1 MKVLLLYII
10 GFLLFTTV
18 VSVEEEK
25 CCSKCTNEGEVKYY
39 SIDKKYDMCGECC
52 LNPKKFY
59 LFKIFES
66 GLTLAENENP
76 CETLGY
82 SSYEETETHGFLF
95 LKVSLDKY
103 KKPE

>member
-1 MKVLLLYII
+1 MKALLLYII

-18 VSVEEEK
+18 ISVKEKK
-25 CCSKCTNEGEVKYY
+25 CCSKCVNEVKYY

-59 LFKIFES
+59 FFKIFES

-82 SSYEETETHGFLF
+82 SSYVETESHGLLF
-95 LKVSLDKY
+95 LKVTLDLY
-103 KKPE
+103 KKN

>member
-1 MKVLLLYII
+1 MKGFLLYII

-25 CCSKCTNEGEVKYY
+25 CCSQCTIEGELKYY
-39 SIDKKYDMCGECC
+39 SIDKKFNMCGEYC
-52 LNPKKFY
+52 LNPRKFY

-82 SSYEETETHGFLF
+82 TSYVETETHEFLSH
-95 LKVSLDKY
+95 KVNLDKY
-103 KKPE
+103 KKPK

>member
-1 MKVLLLYII
+1 MKVSLLFII

-25 CCSKCTNEGEVKYY
+25 CCSKCTKEGQVKYY
-39 SIDKKYDMCGECC
+39 SIDKKYDRCGECC
-52 LNPKKFY
+52 LNPKRFW

-76 CETLGY
+76 CEALGY
-82 SSYEETETHGFLF
+82 SSYVETETHGFLA
-95 LKVSLDKY
+95 LTVSLDKY

>member
-1 MKVLLLYII
+1 MKALLLYII

-82 SSYEETETHGFLF
+82 SSYEETESHGFLF

>member
-1 MKVLLLYII
+1 MKGFILCII
-10 GFLLFTTV
+10 GLLLFTTV
-18 VSVEEEK
+18 ASVEEGK
-25 CCSKCTNEGEVKYY
+25 CCSQCTNGGKVKYY
-39 SIDKKYDMCGECC
+39 SIDKKYDRCGECC
-52 LNPKKFY
+52 LNPKKFF

-82 SSYEETETHGFLF
+82 SSYVETETHGFLF